1 MALAIINFKNVL
13 HDLELWGYHLRLP
26 VHYHLHLPLS
36 HHHLVQ
42 ETRCSWSL
50 DPVTV
55 KLTARNRT
63 LRSLVGT
70 HPVFAELCFTW
81 GRLQLCPCLIM
92 HLIYHL
98 DFWTLL
104 SITHLHCSSSLV
116 SVGCTCV
123 DEATTPPCSCCT
135 VPFSDWKQVFS
146 SNGIELQIASNW
158 R

>member
-1 MALAIINFKNVL
+1 MIWI
-13 HDLELWGYHLRLP
+13 WGHHLRLP

-36 HHHLVQ
+36 HHHLAIGSGDPLQ
-42 ETRCSWSL
+42 L

-55 KLTARNRT
+55 KPTACNRT
-63 LRSLVGT
+63 LRSLAGT

-81 GRLQLCPCLIM
+81 ARLQLSPCLVM
-92 HLIYHL
+92 HLMYHL
-98 DFWTLL
+98 NFWTLL
-104 SITHLHCSSSLV
+104 SITYLQCSSSLV

-135 VPFSDWKQVFS
+135 VPFSDWTQMFY
-146 SNGIELQIASNW
+146 SNGIELQVAVTEDSVKL